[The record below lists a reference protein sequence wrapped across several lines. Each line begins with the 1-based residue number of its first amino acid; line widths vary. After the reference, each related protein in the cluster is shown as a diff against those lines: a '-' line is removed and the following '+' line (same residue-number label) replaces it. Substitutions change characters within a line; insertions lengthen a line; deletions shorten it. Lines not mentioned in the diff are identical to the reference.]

1 MDYGPVTRL
10 FGGIALGASI
20 LLFVSY
26 NFWKEIKMAFDIDSV
41 AYIIAKCKKCGE
53 EQNIDMEELATAYSF
68 AFGIDEEDIEPC
80 PCEEEQE

>member
-1 MDYGPVTRL
+1 
-10 FGGIALGASI
+10 
-20 LLFVSY
+20 
-26 NFWKEIKMAFDIDSV
+26 MAFDIDSV